1 MVLSYVI
8 ETVNLFTLGDVM
20 VINYY
25 LRLEK

>member
-8 ETVNLFTLGDVM
+8 ESVNLFTLGDVM